1 MKNGTHLPLATDKA
15 RYQGDGSPSS
25 SPRAAHSRKDA
36 AELVQVD
43 YEPLPAA
50 VDVEA
55 AAQGR
60 RTARPRRA
68 RHQRQLRLEA
78 RGRRGRRGIRE
89 RRRDREGAL
98 LPPALDPERDRAAEH
113 RRAAEP
119 GNGRRDHVVGDADP
133 AHPATPRCR
142 DARHARVEASRR
154 RSRCRRRLRIQ
165 AGRVRRGAA
174 SRSRSHDGSARPV
187 KWTEER
193 SEGYLA
199 TIHGRDVVQ
208 EMEYAADGDGK
219 ITAVRVSL
227 TASMGA
233 YLQLVTP
240 GIPLL
245 GAWLYAGA
253 YDIPA
258 YSFTCTGVFTNT
270 TPTDAYR
277 GAGRPEATM
286 AVERAIDA
294 LARKL
299 DIDPVELRRR
309 NFITEFPKTI
319 ASGLTIDAGDYQA
332 SLEKCL
338 ARARLRGGCG
348 RSSRPG
354 ATAAT
359 RGCSA
364 SASRRTTRCAASR
377 RRGSSARSGTPPVA
391 GTRPRSAACR
401 RGRSR

>member
-1 MKNGTHLPLATDKA
+1 M
-15 RYQGDGSPSS
+15 
-25 SPRAAHSRKDA
+25 
-36 AELVQVD
+36 
-43 YEPLPAA
+43 
-50 VDVEA
+50 
-55 AAQGR
+55 
-60 RTARPRRA
+60 
-68 RHQRQLRLEA
+68 
-78 RGRRGRRGIRE
+78 
-89 RRRDREGAL
+89 
-98 LPPALDPERDRAAEH
+98 
-113 RRAAEP
+113 
-119 GNGRRDHVVGDADP
+119 
-133 AHPATPRCR
+133 
-142 DARHARVEASRR
+142 
-154 RSRCRRRLRIQ
+154 
-165 AGRVRRGAA
+165 
-174 SRSRSHDGSARPV
+174 

-208 EMEYAADGDGK
+208 EMEFAADADGK
-219 ITAVRVSL
+219 ITAVRVEL
-227 TASMGA
+227 TAAMGA

-299 DIDPVELRRR
+299 GMDPVELRRR

-319 ASGLTIDAGDYQA
+319 ASGLTIDSGDYRRRSTSA
-332 SLEKCL
+332 SRCSTTTRC
-338 ARARLRGGCG
+338 A
-348 RSSRPG
+348 RSSRRG

-359 RGCSA
+359 RSCSA
-364 SASRRTTRCAASR
+364 IGFSTYNEMCGLAPSRILGAIRYAAGGWDTATVRCLP
-377 RRGSSARSGTPPVA
+377 T
-391 GTRPRSAACR
+391 
-401 RGRSR
+401 GRSR